1 MPQTCL
7 NLSTML
13 SRTVSH
19 CWWLEMWC
27 NGTGNIWQLPVAPLN
42 ADASQTRGNTW
53 LYLSHISV
61 NRKHL
66 IKTFMYTSHCL
77 FCFGYSMETVYFVK
91 LTKKA
96 DSWNYTIVDDLCSW
110 TNFKINWFP
119 ETSVGNNKFRNRE
132 EQNPKNWKTQKSHIQ
147 VNWNHYIFSHCFPFC
162 WRDFLTHSSTAL
174 GSNS

>member
-66 IKTFMYTSHCL
+66 IKTFTRTNV
-77 FCFGYSMETVYFVK
+77 TVYFVLVTLWKWYVFVK

-96 DSWNYTIVDDLCSW
+96 DSWTYAIVDDLCW
-110 TNFKINWFP
+110 WKNCNWFP
-119 ETSVGNNKFRNRE
+119 ETSEGNNKFRNRE
-132 EQNPKNWKTQKSHIQ
+132 EQNPKNWKTQRPHVQ

-162 WRDFLTHSSTAL
+162 WCDFLTHSSTAL